1 MNNWV
6 SSPLE
11 GLVLRPAISANKL
24 NSISYSVLYF
34 TGNPQCGHNRFTD
47 TLKSFSS
54 YLGQLRTE
62 TMYLQCHTVL
72 PVYHDLAVLHGMFMY
87 KLTLRSVYLQS
98 SSSLI
103 VYNVLY
109 STRLV

>member
-1 MNNWV
+1 MGF
-6 SSPLE
+6 SSLP
-11 GLVLRPAISANKL
+11 VFS
-24 NSISYSVLYF
+24 
-34 TGNPQCGHNRFTD
+34 GNPQCGQIRFTD

-54 YLGQLRTE
+54 YLGQLRPE

-87 KLTLRSVYLQS
+87 KLTLRSFYLQS